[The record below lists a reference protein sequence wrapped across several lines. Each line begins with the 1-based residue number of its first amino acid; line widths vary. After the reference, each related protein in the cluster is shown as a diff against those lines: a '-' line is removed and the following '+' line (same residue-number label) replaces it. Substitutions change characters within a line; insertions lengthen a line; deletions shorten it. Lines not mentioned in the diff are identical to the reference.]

1 MEKHNKGIVEALKS
15 RLYSKGKSE
24 SEETKPV
31 KWIQESKNVWRIVY
45 AD

>member
-1 MEKHNKGIVEALKS
+1 MNKKNVEHENNAVEGADTDHEAK
-15 RLYSKGKSE
+15 R
-24 SEETKPV
+24 PV